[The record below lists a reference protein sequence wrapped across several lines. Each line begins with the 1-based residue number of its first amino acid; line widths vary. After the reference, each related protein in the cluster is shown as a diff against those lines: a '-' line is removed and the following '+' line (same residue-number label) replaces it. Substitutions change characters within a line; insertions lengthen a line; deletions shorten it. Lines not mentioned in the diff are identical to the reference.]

1 MPDAAPYTVIET
13 PDFLASAKRH
23 LTDEERAKLVAHVAA
38 HPLEGDLMQ
47 GTGGARKLR
56 WARPNE
62 GKSGGYR
69 VVYYHHRLTPIFLL
83 DIFAK
88 NERLNLSKA
97 ERNKL
102 AAILSE
108 LTQSYLEGVSGNVRR
123 RKKTDRL
130 R

>member
-1 MPDAAPYTVIET
+1 MPEGAYTVVET

-23 LTDEERAKLVAHVAA
+23 LNEEERATLVAYIAA
-38 HPLEGDLMQ
+38 HPLDGDVMQ

-62 GKSGGYR
+62 GKSSGYR

-97 ERNKL
+97 ERNEL
-102 AAILSE
+102 AAILSD
-108 LTQSYLEGVSGNVRR
+108 LAQSYLKGISTNVRR